1 MLATPLPVV
10 KDLEKDC
17 RNSSYAGCT
26 RCLQSL
32 EKVSG
37 SIINTEST
45 TIERPRCSPRLQLM
59 GLTWLLAKNKTLYI
73 PTVSAV
79 LRAVLYS
86 SHPPTQPYK
95 CSPDQ
100 EKMPLAVDSLVIQKT
115 ESSSS
120 AVASSDF
127 ALGLWVYYVHVVVAL
142 FLCFGGTVVDVV
154 A

>member
-1 MLATPLPVV
+1 MRIPSSGLASHHQYGEHHDRAT
-10 KDLEKDC
+10 KMF
-17 RNSSYAGCT
+17 
-26 RCLQSL
+26 
-32 EKVSG
+32 
-37 SIINTEST
+37 TET
-45 TIERPRCSPRLQLM
+45 AAH
-59 GLTWLLAKNKTLYI
+59 GVDVALLAKNKTLYI